1 MKTFVIR
8 HCRAA
13 ATSFVIAAAAL
24 AAAADPAPV
33 DESVASEEL
42 CRRVNDGD
50 MDAFLML
57 RERAFKGDDE
67 AMSLYFWKTDDW
79 WRGSSFFPVTIRSV
93 EPETGED
100 ANAATNWIVEL
111 LGGIKVRTAD
121 PTAAFGAPPGS
132 LPGRRLGVRFRDYNG
147 GWRLDGMPCAM
158 SNACVYAGRIE
169 VRPLLPASEREA
181 AREIIDHNLDD
192 LTRLT
197 DAGREELERRV
208 GKCWVDLGSGIS
220 YPTWFFEEGVSFTLM
235 DGYPTDYAFGKAV
248 CEDETPA
255 VTVDGEVVA
264 TRGEVARE
272 AIRLHRPTAFVA
284 AAFADDFLLEREAKK
299 NGFATAWAFVHA
311 GLDPPA
317 DPDARAFWNGLREDY
332 PNAPSD
338 DARERFL
345 LLDWQTRFAERRD
358 KLLVALREAATIQY
372 AAPATRSLAAEE
384 SHAESAE
391 DESHAENAEEKSHA
405 ENAES
410 AEN

>member
-1 MKTFVIR
+1 MKHSVIR

-24 AAAADPAPV
+24 AAAADPAPIG
-33 DESVASEEL
+33 ESVSSEEL
-42 CRRVNDGD
+42 CRRANDGD
-50 MDAFLML
+50 MYAFQAL
-57 RERAFKGDDE
+57 RPRAFKGDDE

-121 PTAAFGAPPGS
+121 PAAAFGAPPGS
-132 LPGRRLGVRFRDYNG
+132 LPGRRLGVRFRDYKG
-147 GWRLDGMPCAM
+147 GWRLDGRPSAM
-158 SNACVYAGRIE
+158 SNACVYAGAIE
-169 VRPLLPASEREA
+169 VRPLLPASEVEA
-181 AREIIDHNLDD
+181 AREIIDRNLDD

-197 DAGREELERRV
+197 DAGREELERRI
-208 GKCWVDLGSGIS
+208 GECWVDWGSGIS
-220 YPTWFFEEGVSFTLM
+220 YPTWFFEEGVSFTLT
-235 DGYPTDYAFGKAV
+235 DGYPTDHDFGMAV
-248 CEDETPA
+248 CKDETPA

-299 NGFATAWAFVHA
+299 HGFATAWAFVHE

-317 DPDARAFWNGLREDY
+317 DPDARAFWNGLREGY

-338 DARERFL
+338 DARKRFL

-384 SHAESAE
+384 SHAEDAESAGGQ
-391 DESHAENAEEKSHA
+391 SHAEPAEDA
-405 ENAES
+405 EDRE
-410 AEN
+410 